1 MEEVLELS
9 AFVMM
14 MLCIISLALWFCC
27 SAIVSIIKTRR
38 RLKSSRY
45 DALLKE
51 NERLRK
57 FLSEVEE
64 ENSHLRE
71 VYLRRVA

>member
-1 MEEVLELS
+1 MEEVLDLS

-14 MLCIISLALWFCC
+14 MLCIMSLALWFCC

-45 DALLKE
+45 DVLLKE

-71 VYLRRVA
+71 VYFRRAA

>member
-27 SAIVSIIKTRR
+27 SAIASIIKTRR

>member
-1 MEEVLELS
+1 MEEVLDLS

-14 MLCIISLALWFCC
+14 MLCIMSLALWFCC
-27 SAIVSIIKTRR
+27 SAIVSIIKTKK

-71 VYLRRVA
+71 VYFRRAA